1 MAEDPSGQ
9 QIGFW
14 MRFVNVLQNLLR
26 GQENQQRLD
35 QFQRSESDR
44 QIADGFTR
52 GAEDPD
58 ARQRQDPGAGYNYD
72 VVQQARSR
80 VQEQGQQPAGQD
92 TGPAPQRATP
102 QQDTGAILR
111 AQIEA
116 FQQRVQLEQQ
126 QQRTRGQGRGL

>member
-52 GAEDPD
+52 GSEDPD
-58 ARQRQDPGAGYNYD
+58 ARQRQDSGAGYNYD
-72 VVQQARSR
+72 VVQQARAR
-80 VQEQGQQPAGQD
+80 VQEQGQQPGAQDAGPSQ
-92 TGPAPQRATP
+92 PRATP